1 MPSNNYNKL
10 IDVYRRLK
18 IYMEVNGQTLFNFE
32 TLSEANDD
40 MRENAL
46 RAVIIKLVDKG
57 YAERVERGIYK
68 LIYTR
73 TSYEAQLKGAL
84 ANRKRLLKRLN
95 DIQNLISTNDD
106 QIETIKNQIHVEMQE
121 DAGSCIRTLDVII
134 HDRFKYFANQAIQ
147 RIENEA

>member
-46 RAVIIKLVDKG
+46 RAVMVKLVDKG

-73 TSYEAQLKGAL
+73 
-84 ANRKRLLKRLN
+84 
-95 DIQNLISTNDD
+95 
-106 QIETIKNQIHVEMQE
+106 
-121 DAGSCIRTLDVII
+121 GSFFL
-134 HDRFKYFANQAIQ
+134 
-147 RIENEA
+147 